1 MVVTKQN
8 ARDGSEV
15 SYLCSG
21 ADPLRGT
28 RSSAVV
34 ADRGVVGQVPNGA
47 GCSPGWDGASSWDDV
62 FTRTLSGVLT
72 IGIIAV
78 NAALAGL
85 IQFDRQAWA
94 IVAGVGGVIAAVIV
108 ANVWPVRYLPRQWV
122 RWVIFWVLIVASI
135 GIAWRL
141 YGPIVLPQP
150 SGECDDPL
158 VC

>member
-1 MVVTKQN
+1 MEELEK
-8 ARDGSEV
+8 AFGGPWPERRKG
-15 SYLCSG
+15 
-21 ADPLRGT
+21 PPPRRPRG
-28 RSSAVV
+28 RVLAWLG
-34 ADRGVVGQVPNGA
+34 RGKL
-47 GCSPGWDGASSWDDV
+47 WDDV

-78 NAALAGL
+78 LAALTGL

-94 IVAGVGGVIAAVIV
+94 IVAGVGGIFVAVIV
-108 ANVWPVRYLPRQWV
+108 ANVWPVRYLPKQWV
-122 RWVIFWVLIVASI
+122 RWVIFWLLIFASI

-141 YGPIVLPQP
+141 YGPVDLPQP